1 MAIKVFVSAGTPAD
15 DTQMSFR
22 DAIVNAIELA
32 GFTLRLMSTKD
43 WDYRN
48 PLRGIRQAMDECE
61 GAVVVAYP
69 RYRIE
74 VGTELRREGGG
85 ALNFAAFP
93 TAWNQIEAAMA
104 YEKGI
109 PLLVV
114 ADTKLRR
121 EAMLDSAND
130 IRPFWTD
137 LDSAIGRSDKFLGY
151 LRSWKQDVEQHA
163 KVQPANKSVSL
174 RELTTAQILGAL
186 PWYELVAVVSTFIGS
201 LLAAASI
208 GYRVGCGQW
217 PFG

>member
-22 DAIVNAIELA
+22 DIIVNAIELT
-32 GFTLRLMSTKD
+32 GFTPRLMGDKD
-43 WDYRN
+43 WDSRN
-48 PLRGIRQAMDECE
+48 PLRAVRRAMDECE
-61 GAVVVAYP
+61 GAVVIAYP

-74 VGTELRREGGG
+74 VGTELRREGGRV
-85 ALNFAAFP
+85 LNFSAFP

-104 YEKGI
+104 YEKGL

-151 LRSWKQDVEQHA
+151 LRSWKQDVEQRA
-163 KVQPANKSVSL
+163 KAQSANKSVSL
-174 RELTTAQILGAL
+174 RELTTAQVLGAL
-186 PWYELVAVVSTFIGS
+186 PWYELIAVVTTLIGS

-208 GYRVGCGQW
+208 GYQIGCGHW

>member
-22 DAIVNAIELA
+22 DAIVNTIELV
-32 GFTLRLMSTKD
+32 GFTPRLMSAKD

-48 PLRGIRQAMDECE
+48 PLRGVRRAMDECE

-74 VGTELRREGGG
+74 AGRELRREGGD
-85 ALNFAAFP
+85 ALNCAAFP

-104 YEKGI
+104 YEKGL

-137 LDSAIGRSDKFLGY
+137 LDSAIGHSDEFLGY
-151 LRSWKQDVEQHA
+151 LQSWKQDVEQRA
-163 KVQPANKSVSL
+163 KAQPANTNVSL
-174 RELTTAQILGAL
+174 RDLTATQVLGVL
-186 PWYELVAVVSTFIGS
+186 PWYELMGVVGGLISALF
-201 LLAAASI
+201 AAATI
-208 GYRVGCGQW
+208 GYRIGCGQW

>member
-22 DAIVNAIELA
+22 SAIVNAIELA
-32 GFTLRLMSTKD
+32 GFTPRLMSPKD

-48 PLRGIRQAMDECE
+48 PLRGVRRAMDECE

-74 VGTELRREGGG
+74 TGRELRREGGD
-85 ALNFAAFP
+85 ALNCAAFP

-104 YEKGI
+104 YEKGL

-114 ADTKLRR
+114 ADMKLRR

-137 LDSAIGRSDKFLGY
+137 LDSAIGRSDEFLGY
-151 LRSWKQDVEQHA
+151 LQSWKQDVEQRA
-163 KVQPANKSVSL
+163 KAQSANKSVLLS
-174 RELTTAQILGAL
+174 ELTITQVLGGL
-186 PWYELVAVVSTFIGS
+186 PWLDLVTFVTALIGS
-201 LLAAASI
+201 LLGAATI
-208 GYRVGCGQW
+208 GYRIGCGQW